1 MVGDLNQHCN
11 SQDFNFK
18 TFLLVKLL
26 CGGLGQEKKHF
37 GIKTQSHFGQGKRII
52 LFFQGQ
58 GENSVRIFLK
68 TPRKIFDTVS
78 VTEKP
83 GNYIF

>member
-58 GENSVRIFLK
+58 GKFSENFFKNTKENL
-68 TPRKIFDTVS
+68 
-78 VTEKP
+78 
-83 GNYIF
+83 